1 MKNIVKY
8 IISLA
13 VAGGLMWYVFKDMD
27 LAAMW
32 AKFQNANHSW
42 LILVAIF
49 TIIAA
54 WSRAYRWNMLLEP
67 VGYKPSAFNSTVAVF
82 TGYFANQLIPRA
94 GEVTRCGTLNR
105 LEKVPVNVSF
115 GTVVAERVFDVVSL
129 LLLIGLAF
137 VLEFGR
143 LSDFFMS
150 LFGEKL
156 GLGQEGGS
164 NRIVL
169 LAGVGVIGIGLAV
182 AAWWFYRK
190 NAERLRQNA
199 LFAKIEGFVL
209 GLVDGL
215 LSIRK
220 LRSPMAFVFHT
231 VLIWVMYFLSSYV
244 CFFVL
249 PESSGLS
256 LLAGLT
262 ILIMGG
268 LGMSAP
274 VQGGIGPYHI
284 LVSSALVLYGLSK
297 ENGLA
302 LATYIHGTQMILMLI
317 LGGISFIITLVKSPK
332 ASNQTDSVTHSIP
345 NKNV

>member
-1 MKNIVKY
+1 MKNILKY
-8 IISLA
+8 LLSLA
-13 VAGGLMWYVFKDMD
+13 IAGGLMWYVFKDMD

-42 LILVAIF
+42 LILVTIF
-49 TIIAA
+49 TLIAA

-67 VGYKPSAFNSTVAVF
+67 VGYRPSAFDSTVAVF

-115 GTVVAERVFDVVSL
+115 GTVVAERVFDVISL
-129 LLLIGLAF
+129 LFLIGLAF

-143 LSDFFMS
+143 LSDFFMA

-156 GLGQEGGS
+156 GLGQGNGNSQIVFLGS
-164 NRIVL
+164 LAVL
-169 LAGVGVIGIGLAV
+169 GIGFLGV
-182 AAWWFYRK
+182 VWWFYRK
-190 NAERLRQNA
+190 NAERLRQNT

-215 LSIRK
+215 LSVRK
-220 LRSPMAFVFHT
+220 LRNPWAFVFHT
-231 VLIWVMYFLSSYV
+231 ALIWSMYFLSSYV

-249 PESSGLS
+249 PESSNLT

-262 ILIMGG
+262 VLIMGG

-332 ASNQTDSVTHSIP
+332 TVAES
-345 NKNV
+345 

>member
-49 TIIAA
+49 TVIAA

-182 AAWWFYRK
+182 AAWWYYRK

-262 ILIMGG
+262 VLIMGG

>member
-1 MKNIVKY
+1 
-8 IISLA
+8 
-13 VAGGLMWYVFKDMD
+13 
-27 LAAMW
+27 
-32 AKFQNANHSW
+32 
-42 LILVAIF
+42 
-49 TIIAA
+49 
-54 WSRAYRWNMLLEP
+54 MLFR
-67 VGYKPSAFNSTVAVF
+67 S
-82 TGYFANQLIPRA
+82 
-94 GEVTRCGTLNR
+94 NR

-115 GTVVAERVFDVVSL
+115 GTVVAERVFDVVTL

-137 VLEFGR
+137 FLEFGR
-143 LSDFFMS
+143 LSDFFMG

-156 GLGQEGGS
+156 GLGQSSDNNQIVFLGS
-164 NRIVL
+164 
-169 LAGVGVIGIGLAV
+169 LAVVGIGFLA

-190 NAERLRQNA
+190 NADRLRQNS

-215 LSIRK
+215 LSVRK
-220 LRSPMAFVFHT
+220 LRNPGMFVFHT
-231 VLIWVMYFLSSYV
+231 GLIWTMYFLSSYV

-249 PESSGLS
+249 PESSGLT

-262 ILIMGG
+262 VLIMGG

-302 LATYIHGTQMILMLI
+302 IATYIHGTQMILMLI

-332 ASNQTDSVTHSIP
+332 TAV
-345 NKNV
+345 